1 MREAWKIHNV
11 FVFLLTFCLVGG
23 QKKREM
29 VARVIIVLGFQHKR
43 LGNVLKYQP
52 LSNFFYFDKS
62 WNGKMIHLKC
72 ENFLPFANMKKMT
85 LEGTNSIETNYLRT
99 CNLNLPYPNCKK
111 FSRSNGKNF
120 SHLQKKS
127 FSIST
132 FLIIEEMASACWVF
146 LLALLMRRSPV
157 HFPYQDI

>member
-1 MREAWKIHNV
+1 MRVEKNKAFAYRVPIGDYNYWQCWKIHNV

-43 LGNVLKYQP
+43 LGNVLKYQL

-72 ENFLPFANMKKMT
+72 ENFLPFANMRGQIRLKPIYGLVT
-85 LEGTNSIETNYLRT
+85 WICRIQYGITGYGV
-99 CNLNLPYPNCKK
+99 
-111 FSRSNGKNF
+111 SRPGIQN
-120 SHLQKKS
+120 
-127 FSIST
+127 
-132 FLIIEEMASACWVF
+132 
-146 LLALLMRRSPV
+146 
-157 HFPYQDI
+157 